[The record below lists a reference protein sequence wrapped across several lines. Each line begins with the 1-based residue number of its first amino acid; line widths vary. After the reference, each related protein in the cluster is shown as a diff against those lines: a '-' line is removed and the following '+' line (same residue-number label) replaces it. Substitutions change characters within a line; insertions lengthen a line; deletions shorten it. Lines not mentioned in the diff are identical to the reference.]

1 MRKGKVMQND
11 MYRVMRLVHDFLKD
25 ERQKQQMKLPSEAY
39 FLNEDEIVCFQRK
52 RGDSRYPYTFD
63 GLTLWAYSSG
73 NVKIQESAFN
83 ILLGWENSLEPGLAF
98 FFGIKRGGELS
109 SRFRYRSSRVFRQVE
124 FCSRAKNYAGGSDRF
139 PRYFSAIGVRAL
151 LDPRSVP
158 QQDDRGA
165 RIYR

>member
-1 MRKGKVMQND
+1 MQKD

-25 ERQKQQMKLPSEAY
+25 ERQKQQMKLPSETY

-83 ILLGWENSLEPGLAF
+83 ILLGWENSDEAF
-98 FFGIKRGGELS
+98 RLPSNARAGKQAVFGKIKRG
-109 SRFRYRSSRVFRQVE
+109 
-124 FCSRAKNYAGGSDRF
+124 
-139 PRYFSAIGVRAL
+139 
-151 LDPRSVP
+151 
-158 QQDDRGA
+158 
-165 RIYR
+165 